1 VEVTSVPRGRRNG
14 QDGSALAT
22 ALGVFSLGL
31 GTAQVLSPDGVSRL
45 AGVRGS
51 SPTVQ
56 AVQRVV
62 GARELVQGTG
72 ILASSSPRGWVWS
85 RVAGDVVDVGMLV
98 AAARAH
104 GHDRTRLAI
113 ALGALVG
120 VGVADLVAALQLSR
134 DGLSRDGD
142 DTGGALSAT
151 AAITVNRSADEVY
164 RRWRDIEGLPAFM
177 AHLRSVRA
185 DSATRSHW
193 EAEGPVGTVQW
204 DAEIVDDRP
213 GELLAWRSVDGADVD
228 NDGTVRFRPAAGGRG
243 TEIRVDL
250 RYRPPGGRAGRIVA
264 KLLGEEPDQQLR
276 DDLRRFKQIVEIGE
290 IVRSEGSP
298 SGQSTRQQVAQ
309 RPAQPVR

>member
-1 VEVTSVPRGRRNG
+1 VARGRRNG
-14 QDGSALAT
+14 QDGTALAT
-22 ALGVFSLGL
+22 ALGVFSLAL

-45 AGVRGS
+45 AGVRGG

-56 AVQRVV
+56 AVQRVFGV
-62 GARELVQGTG
+62 RELVQGTG
-72 ILASSSPRGWVWS
+72 ILASPSPRGWVWS

-98 AAARAH
+98 AAARAE
-104 GHDRTRLAI
+104 GHDRSRLAI
-113 ALGALVG
+113 ALGALAG
-120 VGVADLVAALQLSR
+120 VGVADLVAALQ
-134 DGLSRDGD
+134 LSRDGD

-151 AAITVNRSADEVY
+151 AAITVNRPADEVY
-164 RRWRDIEGLPAFM
+164 RQWRDLESLPAFM

-193 EAEGPVGTVQW
+193 EAEAPVGTVQW

-298 SGQSTRQQVAQ
+298 SGQNTRQQVAQ
-309 RPAQPVR
+309 RPAQPAR

>member
-1 VEVTSVPRGRRNG
+1 VEVTSVSRRRRNG

-22 ALGVFSLGL
+22 ALGVFSLAL

-56 AVQRVV
+56 AVQRVF

-72 ILASSSPRGWVWS
+72 ILASASPRGWVWS
-85 RVAGDVVDVGMLV
+85 RVAGDVLDVGALLL
-98 AAARAH
+98 AARTA
-104 GHDRTRLAI
+104 GHDRTRTGI
-113 ALGALVG
+113 ALAALGG
-120 VGVADLVAALQLSR
+120 VGVADLVAALQ
-134 DGLSRDGD
+134 LSRDGD

-151 AAITVNRSADEVY
+151 AAITVNRPADEVY
-164 RRWRDIEGLPAFM
+164 RQWRDLEGLPAFM

-193 EAEGPVGTVQW
+193 VAEAPVGTVQW

-228 NDGTVRFRPAAGGRG
+228 NDGTVRFRAAPGGRG

-250 RYRPPGGRAGRIVA
+250 RYRPPGGRAGRAVA

-290 IVRSEGSP
+290 VVRSEGSP